1 MDGFDWSPAPP
12 FVPPEPGEDGWC
24 VRDAICEL
32 LRWVRGSAEW
42 SRFIQGPRGRDVP
55 RLASHLGLTN
65 FEFPGDW
72 NEFIK
77 RMAHPGVAVFDF
89 PAYEKSHAVYVHDV
103 RWLAHHWP
111 RPGRPPASPHQRP
124 LRWFGWPLGPQ
135 HVVRRPELAGVLVDE
150 RQPPH

>member
-1 MDGFDWSPAPP
+1 MNGFDWSPAPP
-12 FVPPEPGEDGWC
+12 FVPAEPGEDGWC

-42 SRFIQGPRGRDVP
+42 SRFVQGPRGRDVP

-72 NEFIK
+72 NEYIK

-103 RWLAHHWP
+103 RVVGPPLAQAWVAACVTS
-111 RPGRPPASPHQRP
+111 PASAA
-124 LRWFGWPLGPQ
+124 
-135 HVVRRPELAGVLVDE
+135 VVRLAARSSARGSPTGVG
-150 RQPPH
+150 RRAG